1 MRCSLRKMPK
11 NSLPKMDNYSKR
23 LLKYALFQGAAIAAT
38 LTVVGIYLNGGFS
51 SGTLV
56 KILGWA
62 FLGGAIAAVCHLWLQ
77 FKFAQAAY
85 EIDALKLD
93 GISDESIL
101 LQSAAT
107 YVNGGE
113 TVGGKLFLTNKRI
126 LFKCKKQH
134 HQNMEVSI
142 PIDAVLSITSFKI
155 LWFINSGISI
165 KMQGEAPTEFVVNDL
180 KPWFSTIVDTIKGD
194 SNDMKA
200 CSDIPFQ

>member
-1 MRCSLRKMPK
+1 M
-11 NSLPKMDNYSKR
+11 
-23 LLKYALFQGAAIAAT
+23 
-38 LTVVGIYLNGGFS
+38 
-51 SGTLV
+51 
-56 KILGWA
+56 GWA
-62 FLGGAIAAVCHLWLQ
+62 FIGGAIAVVCHLWLQ

-85 EIDALKLD
+85 EIDALKPD

-107 YVNGGE
+107 YVNGSE

-134 HQNMEVSI
+134 HQNLEVSI
-142 PIDAVLSITSFKI
+142 PIDAVQSVNSFKI

-165 KMQGEAPTEFVVNDL
+165 KMQGETPTELVVNDL
-180 KPWFSTIVDTIKGD
+180 KQWVPTIVDTLKGD
-194 SNDMKA
+194 SNYMKA